1 MRTEHEVEMTKLRQT
16 SVEVAA
22 NLSSTQVKIDGMKDE
37 ISHVRELNENNQ
49 IFLANC
55 HTLGN
60 RCHNELLKNF
70 SAAKALSKEKKNS
83 DGDLEGLMR
92 WVLRETYHFK
102 GVLSAREEYCAWIGT
117 QSTASVL
124 LKSRCNQVRAWT
136 DPDFKVSADHVRRS
150 TIKASEWF
158 EKFLYEIWKRGGKE
172 LSIEESIK
180 NKEKVRALLRSS
192 LPLLGM
198 LMLTEKIL

>member
-70 SAAKALSKEKKNS
+70 SAARALSKEKKIQ
-83 DGDLEGLMR
+83 MATWR
-92 WVLRETYHFK
+92 V
-102 GVLSAREEYCAWIGT
+102 
-117 QSTASVL
+117 
-124 LKSRCNQVRAWT
+124 
-136 DPDFKVSADHVRRS
+136 
-150 TIKASEWF
+150 
-158 EKFLYEIWKRGGKE
+158 
-172 LSIEESIK
+172 
-180 NKEKVRALLRSS
+180 
-192 LPLLGM
+192 
-198 LMLTEKIL
+198 